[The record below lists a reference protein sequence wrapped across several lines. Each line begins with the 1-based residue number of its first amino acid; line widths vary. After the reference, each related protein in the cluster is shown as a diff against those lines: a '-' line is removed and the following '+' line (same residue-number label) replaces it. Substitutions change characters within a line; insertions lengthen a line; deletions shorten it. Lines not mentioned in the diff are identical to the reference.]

1 MNDRVTDTKT
11 EALAA
16 LISPLE
22 EVPEE
27 KFRRVVT
34 MLEAMRHKPEIKAAL
49 DGMRARIVQVR
60 PPRTMTVQR
69 ILYMPVEDAL
79 VNAPDK
85 DGSGYVSRL
94 LMSLAW
100 DYLARQT
107 DPALLQDWQR
117 RISALTGIDSDDE
130 LSLQDEI
137 WRWAVDLLRAAV
149 DRALTDRGDR
159 KALLGDSL
167 ELLAEMQQAIRL
179 IDVAPQIRVVKRLLP
194 LKPVRALARED
205 RPPLRH
211 MILDLQPSTVD
222 RVYGILLAVMFRLAV
237 PGEFLDDIPGIL
249 SGLPNAT
256 KAELQGRLTVF
267 VMGDMDR
274 RAAAAVQASVGDLN
288 LRAKKAEILVAA
300 LSAGEKTILTGDRDT
315 RKQLTSVRG
324 TAERLVNAIVFEAGE
339 SVQSGIA
346 AGSGA
351 TVAVLKRAEDSV
363 SALRQCGSFAD
374 KIGLDGAV
382 KGTIDGVRRE
392 MRRRAATA
400 LETMAQDV
408 ALGADPA
415 LRSDEIYWTIRMLEL
430 AGNADE
436 ADKIRLS
443 AMKFLLPTQSIGVGL
458 QP

>member
-1 MNDRVTDTKT
+1 MSDGTADTKV
-11 EALAA
+11 EALTS

-34 MLEAMRHKPEIKAAL
+34 MLEGMRHKPEIKAAL
-49 DGMRARIVQVR
+49 DGMRPRIVQVR

-85 DGSGYVSRL
+85 DGSGYVSRA

-100 DYLARQT
+100 HFLTRQT
-107 DPALLQDWQR
+107 DPTLLQEWQR
-117 RISALTGIDSDDE
+117 RIGALTGVDSDDE
-130 LSLQDEI
+130 LTVQDEI
-137 WRWAVDLLRAAV
+137 WRWAVELLRHAV
-149 DRALTDRGDR
+149 DKALTDRGDR

-167 ELLAEMQQAIRL
+167 ELLGEMQQAIRL
-179 IDVAPQIRVVKRLLP
+179 IDVAPQIRVVKRMLP
-194 LKPVRALARED
+194 QKPVRTLARED

-222 RVYGILLAVMFRLAV
+222 RIYAILLAVMFRLAV

-274 RAAAAVQASVGDLN
+274 RAAVAVQANEGDLN

-300 LSAGEKTILTGDRDT
+300 LSAGEKTIMTGDRDT
-315 RKQLTSVRG
+315 RKQLTAVRS
-324 TAERLVNAIVFEAGE
+324 TAERLVSAIVVEAGH
-339 SVQSGIA
+339 SVQGGIA

-363 SALRQCGSFAD
+363 TALRQCGSFAD
-374 KIGLDGAV
+374 KIGLEATV
-382 KGTIDGVRRE
+382 KGTIDKVRTE
-392 MRRRAATA
+392 MRQRAATA
-400 LETMAQDV
+400 LETMARDV
-408 ALGADPA
+408 AGGTDPGSH
-415 LRSDEIYWTIRMLEL
+415 SDEIFWTIRMLEL

-436 ADKIRLS
+436 ADNIRLA
-443 AMKFLLPTQSIGVGL
+443 AMKFLLPTQSMDLGL
-458 QP
+458 RP